1 MKYKTIAII
10 TPVSHLDGIDELL
23 KSKGLVYYLENG
35 NKYEVRNLLLKTK
48 ANTILCNPNQQ
59 TYKIDSQLLDGT
71 NVKLINS
78 CSTGLNHIDLDYC
91 KKNNIEIQCHKN
103 DYELIN
109 DLPSTSE
116 LAFGLMM
123 SLLRKI
129 PNCKNHVSNYEW
141 DYTQFMGRQVKD
153 LKVGI
158 IGYGRLGRMMA
169 HYCDSFGADVRIYD
183 PHLKNFYSWRWE
195 IAGNE
200 DYRYTRVKTIEEIFN
215 DCDVISLHVHV
226 TDETRGIIN
235 QELFSNIK
243 KNCYIVNTSRGEI
256 VNEVDVV
263 NALKSGKLTG
273 YATDVVENEFDDITK
288 SPIIKA
294 MNKGEN
300 IIVTPHIG
308 GMTYEGQQK
317 AYEWAINKL

>member
-1 MKYKTIAII
+1 MKYKTIALI
-10 TPVSHLDGIDELL
+10 TPVSHLNGIGELL

-71 NVKLINS
+71 NVKLINT
-78 CSTGLNHIDLDYC
+78 CSTGMNHIDVEYC
-91 KKNNIEIQCHKN
+91 NKNNIEIYSLTK
-103 DYELIN
+103 DMDLIN
-109 DLPSTSE
+109 NLPSTSE

-129 PNCKNHVSNYEW
+129 PDCKNHVSNYEW

-153 LKVGI
+153 LNIGI
-158 IGYGRLGRMMA
+158 VGYGRLGKMMSD
-169 HYCDSFGADVRIYD
+169 YCKAFGAKVTIYG
-183 PHLKNFYSWRWE
+183 PYVFPSQHKSNLVEMFKQ
-195 IAGNE
+195 
-200 DYRYTRVKTIEEIFN
+200 
-215 DCDVISLHVHV
+215 CDVISLHVHV
-226 TDETRGIIN
+226 TNETIGIIN

-273 YATDVVENEFDDITK
+273 YATDVIENEFDDLHK
-288 SPIIKA
+288 STIIKA
-294 MNKGEN
+294 MNEGEN

>member
-1 MKYKTIAII
+1 MQRIAVI
-10 TPVSHLDGIDELL
+10 TPISHLEGIDKLL
-23 KSKGLVYYLENG
+23 KSKGLIYYLENG
-35 NKYEVRNLLLKTK
+35 NKYEVRNLLLRTK
-48 ANTILCNPNQQ
+48 ANTIICNPNQQ
-59 TYKIDSQLLDGT
+59 AYIINKEILDGT
-71 NVKLINS
+71 NVKLINT
-78 CSTGLNHIDLDYC
+78 CSTGMNHIDEKYC
-91 KKNNIEIQCHKN
+91 KENNIEIYSLKK
-103 DYELIN
+103 DMELIN

-129 PNCKNHVSNYEW
+129 PESKKHVSNYEW

-153 LKVGI
+153 LNIGI
-158 IGYGRLGRMMA
+158 VGYGRLGKMM
-169 HYCDSFGADVRIYD
+169 HNYCKSFGAEVTIYD
-183 PHLKNFYSWRWE
+183 PYVFYSQHK
-195 IAGNE
+195 
-200 DYRYTRVKTIEEIFN
+200 YHLEEMFRR
-215 DCDVISLHVHV
+215 CDVISLHVHV
-226 TDETRGIIN
+226 TDETIGIIN

-273 YATDVVENEFDDITK
+273 YATDVIENEFDDLTK

-294 MNKGEN
+294 MNEGEN